1 LEAKEVWSEYRLAD
15 GTVLR
20 IKPVMIAVSR
30 LEGEHT
36 LDGDPVYNMKST
48 LVTDLR
54 AAQELKKSATFTAMA
69 IHGKSNAWAT
79 RVSCSSGPMSCG
91 RTDDVLARNALVP
104 VPIFVL
110 GFNSSGA
117 NANIGTGTNA

>member
-1 LEAKEVWSEYRLAD
+1 VNDGASDAAQIPKDVDVLEAKEVWSEYRLSD

-20 IKPVMIAVSR
+20 IKPIMIAVSR

-54 AAQELKKSATFTAMA
+54 VPQELKKTA
-69 IHGKSNAWAT
+69 
-79 RVSCSSGPMSCG
+79 
-91 RTDDVLARNALVP
+91 
-104 VPIFVL
+104 
-110 GFNSSGA
+110 
-117 NANIGTGTNA
+117 